1 MKEIHHLKGFH
12 ELPLTFSELNFLKVP
27 VKYKDSATLLIKFVQ
42 ISISRLTQ
50 LEILSSTG
58 PECNH
63 RIFGEVV
70 NSQGLLTE
78 SGFHEQHHP
87 CVFERL
93 KILMAGQTG
102 VNKSQT
108 TAESD

>member
-70 NSQGLLTE
+70 NFQGLL
-78 SGFHEQHHP
+78 
-87 CVFERL
+87 
-93 KILMAGQTG
+93 I
-102 VNKSQT
+102 
-108 TAESD
+108 D